1 MNWIYRVGY
10 SDDSVKGYEKAVLK
24 AAGVREASPSV
35 RVDADVILA
44 RSTSGADPAWPD
56 VIHNHVRPGFECAR
70 RIGIE
75 DLPAYLM
82 ARKVRQLEFIAER
95 HLPAG
100 RFDVAEAHA
109 ARQHLDKGM
118 AGAKLGF
125 WDFDPFEG
133 CAVFGYGH
141 RPH

>member
-1 MNWIYRVGY
+1 LDWIYGVGY
-10 SDDSVKGYEKAVLK
+10 SDDSIEGHEKAVLK
-24 AAGVREASPSV
+24 AAGVREADPSL
-35 RVDADVILA
+35 RVDADVVLA
-44 RSTSGADPAWPD
+44 RPASGAAPARPD

-70 RIGIE
+70 WIGIE
-75 DLPAYLM
+75 DLPAYLV
-82 ARKVRQLEFIAER
+82 ARKVWQVKFCAER
-95 HLPAG
+95 HLPTS

-109 ARQHLDKGM
+109 ARQHLDEGM

-125 WDFDPFEG
+125 WYFDPFKG